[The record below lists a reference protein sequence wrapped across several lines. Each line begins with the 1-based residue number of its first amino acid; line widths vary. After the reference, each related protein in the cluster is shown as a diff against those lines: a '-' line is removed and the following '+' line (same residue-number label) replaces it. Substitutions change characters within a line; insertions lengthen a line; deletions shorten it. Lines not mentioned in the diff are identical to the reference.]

1 MFMRLNIL
9 SSIVVGTPEASLVW
23 EAKKDASC
31 SQLTTTSDLPN
42 ALMMMFFFFNSHYAR
57 WAYGLCRA
65 SRAYALD
72 DVSFASFALNKYVN
86 QFHLIHTI
94 HIFFQ
99 NDSTFSESHGLTP
112 TYLLRQNACLLVSPG
127 NPGIQNVV

>member
-1 MFMRLNIL
+1 MGSKKRCLLLSADHNIRL
-9 SSIVVGTPEASLVW
+9 
-23 EAKKDASC
+23 AKRLD
-31 SQLTTTSDLPN
+31 DDV
-42 ALMMMFFFFNSHYAR
+42 FFFNSHYAR